1 MESGRAGRH
10 CLPPSGG
17 LSCRHPVGRLIRMWC
32 HELDSQ
38 VVRALVRYVSKV
50 DTHTESAL
58 RVIAYFD
65 ALVEHRATL
74 EACVR
79 AAAGLS
85 QCAAGLRDE
94 ASTRSIRFNQ
104 RGVALDGMPVP
115 TTSRPVRIADR
126 DVGEVWLERDDNAL
140 PLDELV
146 VERMALAVGVLWR
159 TSTRPSRSIGS
170 LIENVLAAGSSDE
183 ERAGALRLLG
193 LVPDRPTDVFAV
205 ASRDTDGLT
214 DAIARVREL
223 IRERDGAEGVFRSA
237 VLGNVGAVLRQR
249 AGDGGDN
256 VPLPRLLGLRVGIS
270 HANDDSEIPEVWPH
284 AQIAARFC
292 GLLGFGNQV
301 AYDELGS
308 LAALAHVPP
317 PNMDSN
323 PDVRA
328 LIELESTTRG
338 KATIRTLEKWL
349 ASRSRREA
357 AAALHLHHSSVGYQL
372 SQAEKALGLDLEEP
386 RGRLRAELAVMLWRM
401 SAR

>member
-1 MESGRAGRH
+1 M
-10 CLPPSGG
+10 
-17 LSCRHPVGRLIRMWC
+17 
-32 HELDSQ
+32 
-38 VVRALVRYVSKV
+38 RALVRYASKV

-85 QCAAGLRDE
+85 QCAAGLRDK

-104 RGVALDGMPVP
+104 RGVPLDGMPVP

-126 DVGEVWLERDDNAL
+126 DVGEVWLERHDIVL
-140 PLDELV
+140 PLDDLV
-146 VERMALAVGVLWR
+146 IERMALAVGVLWR
-159 TSTRPSRSIGS
+159 SSPRPSRSIGS
-170 LIENVLAAGSSDE
+170 LIETVLAAGSSDE
-183 ERAGALRLLG
+183 ERAGALKLLG
-193 LVPDRPTDVFAV
+193 LVPDRPTEIIAV
-205 ASRDTDGLT
+205 ASNDTDGLV

-223 IRERDGAEGVFRSA
+223 IREHDGGEGVFRSA

-249 AGDGGDN
+249 AVDRSEN
-256 VPLPRLLGLRVGIS
+256 ARLPRLLGLRLGI
-270 HANDDSEIPEVWPH
+270 ARAAGDGQIPEMWQR
-284 AQIAARFC
+284 AQTAARFC

-308 LAALAHVPP
+308 LAALALVPP
-317 PNMDSN
+317 PNMGSN
-323 PDVRA
+323 SDVQA

-357 AAALHLHHSSVGYQL
+357 AAALHVHHSSVGYQL
-372 SQAEKALGLDLEEP
+372 SQAEKSLGVDLEEP

>member
-1 MESGRAGRH
+1 
-10 CLPPSGG
+10 
-17 LSCRHPVGRLIRMWC
+17 
-32 HELDSQ
+32 
-38 VVRALVRYVSKV
+38 VRALVRYVSKV

-74 EACVR
+74 DACVR

-104 RGVALDGMPVP
+104 RGVALDGLSMP
-115 TTSRPVRIADR
+115 TTSRPVRIGDR

-170 LIENVLAAGSSDE
+170 LIENVFAAGSSDE

-193 LVPDRPTDVFAV
+193 LVPDRPTDVVAV
-205 ASRDTDGLT
+205 ASRDTDGLA

-249 AGDGGDN
+249 AVDGEN
-256 VPLPRLLGLRVGIS
+256 APLPRLLGLRLGIAR
-270 HANDDSEIPEVWPH
+270 ANDDSEIPEVWQQ

-308 LAALAHVPP
+308 LAALAHVSL

-328 LIELESTTRG
+328 LIELESTKRG
-338 KATIRTLEKWL
+338 KATVKTLEKWL

-357 AAALHLHHSSVGYQL
+357 AAALRVHHSSVGYQL
-372 SQAEKALGLDLEEP
+372 SQAERALGVDLEDP

>member
-1 MESGRAGRH
+1 M
-10 CLPPSGG
+10 
-17 LSCRHPVGRLIRMWC
+17 
-32 HELDSQ
+32 
-38 VVRALVRYVSKV
+38 RALVRYAAKV

-94 ASTRSIRFNQ
+94 AATRSIRFNQ
-104 RGVALDGMPVP
+104 RGIALDGIPAP
-115 TTSRPVRIADR
+115 TTSRPVRIGDR
-126 DVGEVWLERDDNAL
+126 DVGEVWLERRDGTL
-140 PLDELV
+140 PLDDLV
-146 VERMALAVGVLWR
+146 VERMALAVGALWR
-159 TSTRPSRSIGS
+159 SSTRTSRSIGS
-170 LIENVLAAGSSDE
+170 LLETVLAAGSSDE

-193 LVPDRPTDVFAV
+193 LASDRPTEVIAV
-205 ASRDTDGLT
+205 ASKDTGGLT
-214 DAIARVREL
+214 EAIARVRQL
-223 IRERDGAEGVFRSA
+223 IRERDGDAGVFRSA
-237 VLGNVGAVLRQR
+237 VLGNVGAALRQR
-249 AGDGGDN
+249 AADGSDDAA
-256 VPLPRLLGLRVGIS
+256 LPRLLGLRLGIAHATVVGR
-270 HANDDSEIPEVWPH
+270 IPEAWQQ
-284 AQIAARFC
+284 AQTAARFC

-308 LAALAHVPP
+308 LAALAFVPP
-317 PNMDSN
+317 PNADSN

-338 KATIRTLEKWL
+338 RATVKTLEKWL

-372 SQAEKALGLDLEEP
+372 SQAEKSLGLDLEDP
-386 RGRLRAELAVMLWRM
+386 RGRLRAELAVILWRT
-401 SAR
+401 SVR